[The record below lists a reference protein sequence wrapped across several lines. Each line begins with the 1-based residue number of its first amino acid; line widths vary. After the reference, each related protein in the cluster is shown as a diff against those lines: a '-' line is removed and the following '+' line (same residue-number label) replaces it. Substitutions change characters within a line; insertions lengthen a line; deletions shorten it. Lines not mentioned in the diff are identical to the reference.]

1 MKTVS
6 PMPQD
11 KDQNYVV
18 ICKEE
23 LSKRFSLREA
33 ERVAEEATTTHGK
46 IFEVVKVVK
55 TFRPKIVGVVKDE
68 AEEIPSETH

>member
-11 KDQNYVV
+11 KGDYVV
-18 ICKEE
+18 ICKDEFDR
-23 LSKRFSLREA
+23 RFTRREA

-46 IFEVVKVVK
+46 TMEVLQVVQ

-68 AEEIPSETH
+68 TSHIN